1 MKFLR
6 HLFLANLLLLALS
19 TSPPASAVESP
30 FENQLLRIA
39 EILGSLHYLRNL
51 CGETGSEWRDQM
63 EALLAA
69 EAPDEA
75 RRARFVGRF
84 NRGYRSFE
92 STYVNCTP
100 SAIEAIDRYLK
111 EGAELSRDTAV
122 RFGN

>member
-6 HLFLANLLLLALS
+6 HLFLANRLLLALS

-84 NRGYRSFE
+84 AASRAPTSTAPLRRSRR
-92 STYVNCTP
+92 STVT
-100 SAIEAIDRYLK
+100 
-111 EGAELSRDTAV
+111 
-122 RFGN
+122 